1 MTYQKRVCP
10 LTEVRKQPE
19 ESLTPAGK
27 CEPGIFHRN
36 DFVLL
41 SDDINVWI
49 GRIGDISLL
58 EACRNKT
65 LVHFPDGKLLI
76 RRSLSD
82 CERRLDRSI
91 FFRASRRY
99 IVNLSHV
106 KRLHVA
112 EGGLVFLFKDG
123 RDVSLSRRQRIIFRR
138 TRDL

>member
-1 MTYQKRVCP
+1 M
-10 LTEVRKQPE
+10 
-19 ESLTPAGK
+19 GK

-36 DFVLL
+36 DLVLL
-41 SDDINVWI
+41 NDDIKAWI

-82 CERRLDRSI
+82 CELRLDRSI

-99 IVNLSHV
+99 IVNLSRV

>member
-1 MTYQKRVCP
+1 VCP
-10 LTEVRKQPE
+10 LIEVREQPE
-19 ESLTPAGK
+19 ESLTPARGY
-27 CEPGIFHRN
+27 EPVILHRN

-41 SDDINVWI
+41 TDDVKVWI
-49 GRIGDISLL
+49 GPIADVSLL

-106 KRLHVA
+106 KGLHDA
-112 EGGLVFLFKDG
+112 EAGLVFLLKNG
-123 RDVSLSRRQRIIFRR
+123 RNLTLSRRQGVIFRK